1 MLNSEAGILDG
12 ARFGDCCRVLVE
24 GDKSA
29 AGPQPFQDESAVPA
43 SPEGSVYIDAVV
55 APDQRVD
62 RFV

>member
-1 MLNSEAGILDG
+1 MLNSEAGILYG

-29 AGPQPFQDESAVPA
+29 AGPQPFQDAPAVPA
-43 SPEGSVYIDAVV
+43 PPEGSIDIDAVV
-55 APDQRVD
+55 APDERVD